1 MAKLGPRERRRFVRH
16 ILLPEVGVGGQER
29 LLDVSFTQDGSPSH
43 EVAARYLRRA
53 GLVEGSGGEPL
64 PECPL
69 EDPVDAALAGAWL
82 AVERIKASLDVG
94 RPAPLPALLRT
105 DSSSN
110 PGE

>member
-29 LLDVSFTQDGSPSH
+29 LLDESFTQDGSPPH
-43 EVAARYLRRA
+43 DVAARYLRRA
-53 GLVEGSGGEPL
+53 GLAEGAGGEAL
-64 PECPL
+64 PGCPY

-82 AVERIKASLDVG
+82 AVERIKASLGVG
-94 RPAPLPALLRT
+94 RPAPLPTLLHP